1 MQGQEKRI
9 FKILDMLDEKAKVLQ
24 GARMAAY
31 LGVSSRT
38 VRNDIKAG
46 NAMLKGEGA
55 EILSEPGSGYT
66 LRVYDRARYMA
77 FRKLQLQESEQQ
89 YIIPSDHSERISF
102 IIAELLVNALCNQP
116 VTENELAD
124 RMYISPSTLKKYMP
138 DIKRC
143 LDRYGIRFVVDK
155 RGMLLQGEESQLRY
169 CVSEYEFN
177 RNHVAGLSDNLF
189 YKKMFSAEEIED
201 VRQILM
207 ENILKYK
214 IHLTDI
220 SFRNLLIH
228 ILITMKRA
236 DSRSTV
242 AYDAA
247 ELELLKENVYFPV
260 ASDIVKAIDGSC
272 HTDISSDVYY
282 LTQHFI
288 SSKKLIDNTLADR
301 DEEDYRLLV
310 QTILGKI
317 RAVLGVDL
325 SGDDELISGLMVH
338 LCAAVPRLRFNM
350 NIRNEILDSVKQ
362 SFPLAFEMA
371 VVAGQV
377 LSSLENLSTN
387 ENEMGF
393 LAIHF
398 GAALERRQSSDNAP
412 WKAIIACGSGMSTAL
427 FVKSRL
433 QRRFGK
439 QLQIVRVSPVYEI
452 CQEDIDTVDFIFTT
466 VPMQQK
472 SKKIILVEPIL
483 TEKDLQDI
491 SMVLSGEQTEKT
503 NFLRQ
508 DLFFTGVKASSKK
521 EALEWLTGKMAAQG
535 YIDDAIRQSV
545 FERERCASTEVG
557 NLVAIPHAL
566 ENHNEDAVIAVAV
579 LEKPIL
585 WDKQRVQVVFLL
597 SIPKHKAHVW
607 EPVFERL
614 YNYVLTGPGVHELIC
629 SPDFDRLKDKI
640 EGLF

>member
-1 MQGQEKRI
+1 
-9 FKILDMLDEKAKVLQ
+9 
-24 GARMAAY
+24 MAAY
-31 LGVSSRT
+31 LGVSART
-38 VRNDIKAG
+38 IRNDIKYG
-46 NAMLKGEGA
+46 NALLKGEGA
-55 EILSEPGSGYT
+55 EIQSEPGTGYT
-66 LRVYDRARYMA
+66 LRMYDRARYRA
-77 FRKLQLQESEQQ
+77 FRTLQLQGGEQQ
-89 YIIPSDHSERISF
+89 YIIPSDHSEKISF
-102 IIAELLVNALCNQP
+102 IIAELLVNALCNRP
-116 VTENELAD
+116 VTETELAD
-124 RMYISPSTLKKYMP
+124 RMYISVSTLKKYMP

-143 LDRYGIRFVVDK
+143 LDRYGIRFVVDR

-169 CVSEYEFN
+169 CVSEYVFN

-189 YKKMFSAEEIED
+189 YKEMFSSEEIEL
-201 VRQILM
+201 VRQILL
-207 ENILKYK
+207 ENILKYQ

-242 AYDAA
+242 EYDAE
-247 ELELLKENVYFPV
+247 ELERLKANVYFPV
-260 ASDIVKAIDGSC
+260 ADDIVRAIDTSC

-288 SSKKLIDNTLADR
+288 SSKKMIDNTLEER
-301 DEEDYRLLV
+301 EDEKYRLLV
-310 QTILGKI
+310 QTIIGEI
-317 RAVLGVDL
+317 HTVLGVDL
-325 SGDDELISGLMVH
+325 SADDELISGLMVH

-350 NIRNEILDSVKQ
+350 NIRNEILESVKQ

-371 VVAGQV
+371 VVAGKV

-433 QRRFGK
+433 QHRFGK
-439 QLQIVRVSPVYEI
+439 QLQIVRVSPVYEVRP
-452 CQEDIDTVDFIFTT
+452 EDIDAVDFVFTT
-466 VPMQQK
+466 VPMKQQ

-491 SMVLSGEQTEKT
+491 SKILPGGLPEKT
-503 NFLRQ
+503 NFLRP
-508 DLFFTGVKASSKK
+508 DLFFTGVRATSKQ
-521 EALEWLTGKMAAQG
+521 EVLEWLTGRMVEQG

-566 ENHNEDAVIAVAV
+566 ENPNEDAVIAVAV
-579 LEKPIL
+579 LEKSIL

-629 SPDFDRLKDKI
+629 SPDFNRLKDKI